1 MNSNRV
7 IIKNYNLHQTNN
19 LMHPQD
25 SKIFKFQDVMIQS
38 QITKSTIDCITSKM
52 AAGQMVANNH
62 LIWHMHRLM

>member
-52 AAGQMVANNH
+52 VAAQMVANNH